1 MWVIVDGSGLLAKS
15 LSIFLIILRPNP
27 LLTNINICDIIPNPL
42 YKTYKKIPEIHNKII
57 KRYQNMWKLWEK

>member
-1 MWVIVDGSGLLAKS
+1 MEDSGEWAKS

-42 YKTYKKIPEIHNKII
+42 FKTYKKSQKIHNKII
-57 KRYQNMWKLWEK
+57 KTYQNMWKVWEK